1 MRGDAKT
8 HHHDHVPSAWPP
20 PPQPGQRPTR
30 WSVADHAG
38 GTPSVFR
45 RVAAHVARVVVPV
58 ECPGCG
64 AVDVQWC
71 EECAAQWWQQPLR
84 SESSAGRLGLVGGSS
99 LPVWAIASLEGS
111 AHAMI
116 AEWKDGGR
124 RDLDRFFA
132 RRMSSAAADIA
143 PQLVSASWLVVPVP
157 ARTAST
163 ARRGVDLPGLLAHAV
178 SEGLRSCGVE
188 AVVVPLLKAH
198 GGDQRVQ
205 GARDRWR
212 NAQGLAL
219 RHSVLRGLGAQRAT
233 PVLIVDDVVTTGA
246 SIAGAMRALEV
257 EYLTVGAGLCL
268 AATPRSGAT
277 AIT

>member
-1 MRGDAKT
+1 MLKRLA
-8 HHHDHVPSAWPP
+8 
-20 PPQPGQRPTR
+20 
-30 WSVADHAG
+30 ADV
-38 GTPSVFR
+38 SR
-45 RVAAHVARVVVPV
+45 IVVPV

-64 AVDVQWC
+64 TVDVQWC

-84 SESSAGRLGLVGGSS
+84 SESSAGRLGLVVGSS

-111 AHAMI
+111 AHAMV
-116 AEWKDGGR
+116 AAWKDGGR

-132 RRMSSAAADIA
+132 RRMSNAAAAIA
-143 PQLVSASWLVVPVP
+143 NHLVTASWLVVPLP
-157 ARTAST
+157 ARSAST
-163 ARRGVDLPGLLAHAV
+163 ARRGVDLPGMLAHAAA
-178 SEGLRSCGVE
+178 EGLRSTGVD
-188 AVVVPLLKAH
+188 AVAAPLLQA
-198 GGDQRVQ
+198 GGRDQRSQ
-205 GARDRWR
+205 GVRARWR

-219 RHSVLRGLGAQRAT
+219 RYSALRGLGAQRSR

-268 AATPRSGAT
+268 AATPRSGAI